1 MSNYIYTVSE
11 RGGGGGGGIEGLDLR
26 LIFGLIF
33 LNDNFHN

>member
-11 RGGGGGGGIEGLDLR
+11 RGGGGGIEGLDLR